1 MNNKRVIQIEN
12 IDWNKDS
19 YFIKSLSES
28 EDKQQVLIDALPKT
42 IRLTVEDDG
51 KFCMPDSF
59 FMNKDGKI
67 NMNMIDLL
75 VFSLYNINVGD
86 CHYEVTLSGND

>member
-1 MNNKRVIQIEN
+1 MNNQRVIHIKN

-19 YFIKSLSES
+19 FFIKSLGLS
-28 EDKQQVLIDALPKT
+28 EDKQQAFIDSMPKT

-51 KFCMPDSF
+51 KFCMPDSL
-59 FMNKDGKI
+59 FMNKDGEV

-75 VFSLYNINVGD
+75 VFSLYNINIGSCQYD
-86 CHYEVTLSGND
+86 VTLSGND